1 MFTNTT
7 KGQPMT
13 TLYFTRQFTKGTLVG
28 LRHHDQISFPTVE
41 GCMRWLKAVKAN
53 SRKLDYIVV
62 DVAFQKFAR

>member
-1 MFTNTT
+1 MSTTT
-7 KGQPMT
+7 KETQMT
-13 TLYFTRQFTKGTLVG
+13 TIYFTRQFTKGTLAG
-28 LRHHDQISFPTVE
+28 LQHHDQISFPTVD